1 MVASPECT
9 RMGLFGMFIGQ
20 ILLQDVF
27 LAGAKRVLEQD
38 LLTLIGCDGLFG
50 QNFDRLGVIGKAL

>member
-1 MVASPECT
+1 
-9 RMGLFGMFIGQ
+9 MGLFGMFIGQ